1 VKWAVQAAV
10 IILIQAIAL
19 FLSAGRLEW
28 AMGWAYIGLLLLN
41 QVITALALIP
51 TNPELLAARVQS
63 EGPRDLD
70 RVLAATMFL
79 YGPLLILIVAGLDQ
93 RFGWSTPLPPTVQA
107 GALVVALLASLWT
120 IWAMAANQH
129 FYGVFHIDRER
140 GHEVA
145 TAGPYRMVR
154 HPGYL
159 GALAFDLAVAIVL
172 GSLWALIPAALVG
185 VAIVTRT
192 KVEDR
197 ALQAELDGYE
207 AYAQQTRFR
216 LVPGIW

>member
-1 VKWAVQAAV
+1 
-10 IILIQAIAL
+10 
-19 FLSAGRLEW
+19 
-28 AMGWAYIGLLLLN
+28 
-41 QVITALALIP
+41 
-51 TNPELLAARVQS
+51 
-63 EGPRDLD
+63 
-70 RVLAATMFL
+70 
-79 YGPLLILIVAGLDQ
+79 
-93 RFGWSTPLPPTVQA
+93 
-107 GALVVALLASLWT
+107 
-120 IWAMAANQH
+120 AANQH

>member
-1 VKWAVQAAV
+1 
-10 IILIQAIAL
+10 
-19 FLSAGRLEW
+19 
-28 AMGWAYIGLLLLN
+28 
-41 QVITALALIP
+41 
-51 TNPELLAARVQS
+51 
-63 EGPRDLD
+63 
-70 RVLAATMFL
+70 
-79 YGPLLILIVAGLDQ
+79 LILIVAGLDQ

-120 IWAMAANQH
+120 IWAMTANQH